1 MVSYAVFAR
10 WMVLLHHQKKNKRSR
25 RLSKSKASKINS
37 NSYLDF
43 VSIVD
48 RYKDA
53 VVNIEVTQAA
63 NSSTPRNLPFPF
75 HLPMFNS
82 PELQPRAMNIGTG
95 FIFDK
100 RGYILTNEHV
110 IHGSSQVHVKLYG
123 KDKVLP
129 AQVVGTDYQHDL
141 AVLKVTLP
149 HEITVLKLGDSKE
162 VKVGEWVIAIGKPIV
177 PICHNEGDDIEVDMA
192 RNASYCHLA

>member
-1 MVSYAVFAR
+1 M
-10 WMVLLHHQKKNKRSR
+10 LHQKKKNKRS
-25 RLSKSKASKINS
+25 LNSTKSRTLNHNANG
-37 NSYLDF
+37 YLDF

-53 VVNIEVTQAA
+53 VVNIEVTQAT
-63 NSSTPRNLPFPF
+63 NPSTPRNLPFPF
-75 HLPMFNS
+75 NLPMFNT

-123 KDKVLP
+123 KGKVLP

-141 AVLKVTLP
+141 AVMKVALP
-149 HEITVLKLGDSKE
+149 HEIPVLKLGDSKE

-192 RNASYCHLA
+192 RNVSYCHLA